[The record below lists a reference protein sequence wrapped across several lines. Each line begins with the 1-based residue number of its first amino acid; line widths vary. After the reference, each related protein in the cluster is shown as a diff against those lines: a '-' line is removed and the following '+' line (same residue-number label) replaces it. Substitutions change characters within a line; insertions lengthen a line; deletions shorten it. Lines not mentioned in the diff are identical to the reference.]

1 MYILPSLETTR
12 NKLSEIK
19 KKNPSNAWKSQ
30 EKETTAELQKC
41 LILVQI
47 VSDLHIRKQKIK
59 LEITKIN

>member
-1 MYILPSLETTR
+1 MYILPSLKTTG

-30 EKETTAELQKC
+30 EKKTAELQKC
-41 LILVQI
+41 LILVQV
-47 VSDLHIRKQKIK
+47 VSDLHIRKKKIK

>member
-30 EKETTAELQKC
+30 EQETAELQKC

-47 VSDLHIRKQKIK
+47 VSDLHIRKKKNQVR
-59 LEITKIN
+59 NYQN